1 MRSIWGG
8 DGSSVFVWGLTQPGS
23 DLYGVPLRIYGK
35 KSPRRSCFKEMSFEE
50 GHGITGAGKALQ
62 DFIQGLPTMATSIS
76 ERCVTWASCREM
88 SLFLLHPSSRV
99 PTGKQNE
106 FLSYFGN
113 WMLVDWMNP
122 AHPCSLS
129 SGRRAKGTSRSHLLV
144 DHFLGR
150 ETRLA
155 CSLGVSCWYNFHG
168 ASWCE
173 GGTGSSKL

>member
-1 MRSIWGG
+1 MVRNPHG
-8 DGSSVFVWGLTQPGS
+8 DHVSKRCPLKRVMESLELENPSRISSKV
-23 DLYGVPLRIYGK
+23 YPLW
-35 KSPRRSCFKEMSFEE
+35 P
-50 GHGITGAGKALQ
+50 H
-62 DFIQGLPTMATSIS
+62 LPVKDVS
-76 ERCVTWASCREM
+76 RGPASCHEM

-122 AHPCSLS
+122 VHLCSLS
-129 SGRRAKGTSRSHLLV
+129 SGRRAKGTSRSHLLA
-144 DHFLGR
+144 DHLLGR